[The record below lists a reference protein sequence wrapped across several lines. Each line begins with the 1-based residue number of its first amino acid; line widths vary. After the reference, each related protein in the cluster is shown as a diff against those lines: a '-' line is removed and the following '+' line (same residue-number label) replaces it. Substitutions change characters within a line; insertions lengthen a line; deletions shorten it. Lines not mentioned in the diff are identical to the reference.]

1 MRRHPKLIIFDLD
14 GVIFKGQY
22 LLRLSRRVGLFGHL
36 RNLYRCL
43 LYEMGVLPIDVL
55 LREVYASFEGIR
67 LAELRKAYDEMTL
80 ARGAD
85 QAVRELKAR
94 GAEVVIMSSGVPDLI
109 VRDVAD
115 RLGADKGHGIEVG
128 VAGEAL
134 SGEIGGGLT
143 VADGKRIVIEK
154 LMRDGGIGW
163 EDVMV
168 VADDINNLGV
178 MMKAGISV
186 GVNACRPVRE
196 IATYLVD
203 GADLTGICGLLD
215 VGDKPV
221 DVWESWL
228 QDARRKL
235 VHVFA
240 AGVPYVAAL
249 AFVPVIAALC
259 VMIVVYSVS
268 EWVRLNGYKVPL
280 VSDVTALCIRR
291 QERRRFVLAPV
302 TLALGVAASL
312 VLFSY
317 EVATVTI
324 LIVAFSDSVAALV
337 GRAWG
342 TMRIPYNTS
351 KSVQGSVAAF
361 VVAYACAVFYFPVHV
376 AVVAAI
382 VSTLIESLPIGD
394 DNVTVPIGTGLI
406 LTGMAG

>member
-134 SGEIGGGLT
+134 SGEIGGELI

-178 MMKAGISV
+178 MMKAGIS
-186 GVNACRPVRE
+186 
-196 IATYLVD
+196 
-203 GADLTGICGLLD
+203 
-215 VGDKPV
+215 
-221 DVWESWL
+221 
-228 QDARRKL
+228 
-235 VHVFA
+235 
-240 AGVPYVAAL
+240 
-249 AFVPVIAALC
+249 
-259 VMIVVYSVS
+259 
-268 EWVRLNGYKVPL
+268 
-280 VSDVTALCIRR
+280 
-291 QERRRFVLAPV
+291 
-302 TLALGVAASL
+302 
-312 VLFSY
+312 
-317 EVATVTI
+317 
-324 LIVAFSDSVAALV
+324 
-337 GRAWG
+337 
-342 TMRIPYNTS
+342 
-351 KSVQGSVAAF
+351 
-361 VVAYACAVFYFPVHV
+361 
-376 AVVAAI
+376 
-382 VSTLIESLPIGD
+382 
-394 DNVTVPIGTGLI
+394 
-406 LTGMAG
+406 